1 MTMEEIAQSLADP
14 GVRGLYLGF
23 CLALLILPMVAL
35 WLWYRKRAKEGTVDK
50 SMVLQVGI
58 LTLAW
63 MAVNAA
69 ALGLVMWANTVAPVA
84 TG

>member
-1 MTMEEIAQSLADP
+1 MHAIAQSLTDP

-23 CLALLILPMVAL
+23 CLALVVLPMIAL
-35 WLWYRKRAKEGTVDK
+35 WLWYRKRAKEGTIGK
-50 SMVLQVGI
+50 SMVLQVGL

-69 ALGLVMWANTVAPVA
+69 ALGLVMWADTVAPVA
-84 TG
+84 TE